1 MVMGATARAPSACT
15 DQEQRSGSG
24 ISQLR
29 LSRLVWYWLACTGFT
44 ELLDEMRSTATLHK
58 TRGERCKVLDMRS
71 RHQAKSTSSG
81 TVVSGLL
88 AIAVAMTSLLSV
100 GAWGQKAPPTPN
112 EPWLPDHQTLERHT
126 TTVAPHEAS
135 IDAGH
140 VYSLGELID
149 IAESNNPTTQA
160 AWNRAKVTAASVG
173 IAKSELYPTIIATA
187 SGRNYLNPLLLYQTF
202 TKQDLGVFD
211 TGVQLAYTLVDFG
224 ARRAEITAAQAQLVA
239 ANLSFNDEH
248 LILIQQT
255 SQAYFNLLRARGLRE
270 AAEVSLNDAKTTEDA
285 AQEPRNNGLATVP
298 EVLEAKA
305 ATAKAAY
312 DLQSAIGAEKV
323 EIGNLARAV
332 TTNPVKPLKVQTLD
346 QLTIP
351 DKLDQSVEDAIK
363 TAFKD
368 RPDLQADQAR
378 VRAAQNE
385 VKHAQASYYPSLT
398 FEGSKG
404 WIRAFGEQHGYP
416 GTYAQT
422 QTYDAILGLKWT
434 VFDGFHRESNISQAK
449 AEEKVATDEVRDRQ
463 DEITNQVWNDYTSA
477 ETALE
482 QRQAA
487 AALLSAS
494 SESYSAALE
503 SYKDGVRNFLDVLA
517 AENALAQARAIDVT
531 ARTQVL
537 QAFTDLQFGT
547 GDLLA
552 NHPKGKN
559 P

>member
-1 MVMGATARAPSACT
+1 MSSHHRANNTPSGAVV
-15 DQEQRSGSG
+15 
-24 ISQLR
+24 
-29 LSRLVWYWLACTGFT
+29 SRLL
-44 ELLDEMRSTATLHK
+44 
-58 TRGERCKVLDMRS
+58 
-71 RHQAKSTSSG
+71 
-81 TVVSGLL
+81 
-88 AIAVAMTSLLSV
+88 AVAVTMTSFLSS
-100 GAWGQKAPPTPN
+100 GAWGQKAPTTPN
-112 EPWLPDHQTLERHT
+112 EPWLPDHDSLERHT
-126 TTVAPHEAS
+126 TAVASHEAS
-135 IDAGH
+135 IDSEH

-160 AWNRAKVTAASVG
+160 AWNEAKATAASVG
-173 IAKSELYPTIIATA
+173 IAKSELYPIIIATA

-211 TGVQLAYTLVDFG
+211 TGVHLAYTLVDFG
-224 ARRAEITAAQAQLVA
+224 ARRTEITAAQARLVA
-239 ANLSFNDEH
+239 ANLSFNNEH
-248 LILIQQT
+248 LILIRQV
-255 SQAYFNLLRARGLRE
+255 SEAYFSLLGARGLRE
-270 AAEVSLNDAKTTEDA
+270 AAEDSLNDARTTESA
-285 AQEPRNNGLATVP
+285 AQERRNNGLATVP

-332 TTNPVKPLKVQTLD
+332 TTTPVKPLKVDPLD
-346 QLTIP
+346 QRTIP
-351 DKLDQSVEDAIK
+351 DKLDQPFEEAIK

-378 VRAAQNE
+378 VSAAQAE
-385 VKHAQASYYPSLT
+385 VKHARSAYYPSLT
-398 FEGSKG
+398 FDGSKG
-404 WIRAFGEQHGYP
+404 WIRGFGEQYGFP
-416 GTYAQT
+416 GTYAHT
-422 QTYDAILGLKWT
+422 PTYAATLGLKWT
-434 VFDGFHRESNISQAK
+434 VFDGFHRESSISQAK
-449 AEEKVATDEVRDRQ
+449 AEEKAATDEVRDRQ

-487 AALLSAS
+487 AALLTAS

-503 SYKDGVRNFLDVLA
+503 SYKDGVRIFLDVLA

-537 QAFTDLQFGT
+537 QTFTDLDFRT

-552 NHPKGKN
+552 NHPRGN
-559 P
+559 HP

>member
-1 MVMGATARAPSACT
+1 MRTIRMG
-15 DQEQRSGSG
+15 
-24 ISQLR
+24 R
-29 LSRLVWYWLACTGFT
+29 LLP
-44 ELLDEMRSTATLHK
+44 MR
-58 TRGERCKVLDMRS
+58 
-71 RHQAKSTSSG
+71 
-81 TVVSGLL
+81 LL
-88 AIAVAMTSLLSV
+88 ALGAMMTSV
-100 GAWGQKAPPTPN
+100 GAWGQKAPTTPN
-112 EPWLPDHQTLERHT
+112 VPWVPDDRLLQHYETP
-126 TTVAPHEAS
+126 VAPHEAS
-135 IDAGH
+135 IDSEH

-173 IAKSELYPTIIATA
+173 IAKSELYPIIIATA

-239 ANLSFNDEH
+239 ANLSFNNEH
-248 LILIQQT
+248 LILIQQV
-255 SQAYFNLLRARGLRE
+255 SEAYFSLLRARGLRE
-270 AAEVSLNDAKTTEDA
+270 AAEVSLNDAKTTEAA
-285 AQEPRNNGLATVP
+285 AQERRKNGLATVP

-323 EIGNLARAV
+323 EIGNLARAI
-332 TTNPVKPLKVQTLD
+332 TANPVKPLKVEPLD
-346 QLTIP
+346 QLRIP
-351 DKLDQSVEDAIK
+351 EALDQSVEDAIK

-378 VRAAQNE
+378 VSAAHAE

-398 FEGSKG
+398 FDGSKG
-404 WIRAFGEQHGYP
+404 WIRAFGEQHGYA

-422 QTYDAILGLKWT
+422 HTYDATLGLKWT
-434 VFDGFHRESNISQAK
+434 VFDGFRRESSISQAK
-449 AEEKVATDEVRDRQ
+449 AEEKEATDEVHDRQ
-463 DEITNQVWNDYTSA
+463 DEITNQVWNDYSNA
-477 ETALE
+477 ETALQ

-487 AALLSAS
+487 AALLTAS
-494 SESYSAALE
+494 QESYSAALE

-517 AENALAQARAIDVT
+517 AEDALAQARAIDVT